1 MRKSF
6 MSFAFCSAA
15 LITASVSATSY
26 TSRNDNVSS
35 LGTAIE
41 TSVIL
46 QEFSDLRKGIG
57 ARISGS
63 LSGFEWV
70 PMHFRAGDTVEVR
83 CWHSFLLGQRPLRL
97 QSSLSTR

>member
-26 TSRNDNVSS
+26 TSGNDNLSS

-41 TSVIL
+41 TSVIF
-46 QEFSDLRKGIG
+46 QEFSNLREGVSVHI
-57 ARISGS
+57 ARSI
-63 LSGFEWV
+63 SGFEWF
-70 PMHFRAGDTVEVR
+70 PTHLHSADNVEMR
-83 CWHSFLLGQRPLRL
+83 CWHSFLLGRRPLSW
-97 QSSLSTR
+97 QTSFSTR